1 MRKNGFTLIE
11 LIVVIIVVGILASI
25 AVPKYIDF
33 SGNAKTTTLEAIKG
47 SIDGG
52 MARVYGKSVVAGNHQ
67 LPFAPNANTALAFP
81 RITLDGQTVAVN
93 YGYPLGSNSE
103 WQKIITFDRDVF
115 TYTAST
121 DSSRLIIYPKDQAVP
136 SNINE
141 DCIVYYLA
149 ATGTTKSTSAKV
161 GMNPCL

>member
-33 SGNAKTTTLEAIKG
+33 TGNAKTTTLEAIKA
-47 SIDGG
+47 SIEGG

-67 LPFAPNANTALAFP
+67 LPSAD
-81 RITLDGQTVAVN
+81 ITLDGQTVDVN
-93 YGYPLGSNSE
+93 YGYPIANE
-103 WQKIITFDRDVF
+103 WQKIISFDLDAF
-115 TYTAST
+115 SYTT
-121 DSSRLIIYPKDQAVP
+121 TPGGSRLIIYPKDQAVP

-149 ATGTTKSTSAKV
+149 ATGTTKLTSAKV
-161 GMNPCL
+161 GMNPCS